1 MKTQIANKLKIVST
15 KLKPI
20 LAKSKSVIIA
30 IFIKIKPLV
39 EALFAALLGFAI
51 GAVLM
56 LLWKFDPIKAYSALF
71 QGAIGN
77 FDAIARAV
85 GCLFQEGIEACKAS
99 GVIYGIYDIALT
111 LTNATPLILTGLAFA
126 IGIRAGLFNI
136 GAEGQVYMGA
146 MAAVAASL
154 FSLPPGLHVFVS
166 ILFAMIAG
174 ALWSLP
180 VGLLKATRGV
190 HEVISTIMLNWVA
203 RFLVYFLV
211 ATALVDP
218 VRAEKSI
225 GVAPTARLLPFPT
238 TDLTLALVISILFA
252 LIVYWILW
260 HTTLGYEIRS
270 VGLNPDASRYGGIKP
285 TRTMVSSFVLGGFA
299 AGLAGACQVLGR
311 PPTYALYQDLSNVMS
326 LGFDGIAVALIGR
339 NHPIGII
346 GAAIFMGGLSA
357 GSNNMQINA
366 QVPLEMTRVVQGAI
380 ILALAVPEILKI
392 FPALLG
398 AVVKLFSLLRQFF
411 QRIRMRRIKRTTS

>member
-1 MKTQIANKLKIVST
+1 MST
-15 KLKPI
+15 KI
-20 LAKSKSVIIA
+20 WSA
-30 IFIKIKPLV
+30 FKPLV
-39 EALFAALLGFAI
+39 EALLAALLGFGI

-56 LLWKFDPIKAYSALF
+56 LMWKYDPMKAYGALF
-71 QGAIGN
+71 QGAIGSW
-77 FDAIARAV
+77 DAISKALD
-85 GCLFQEGIEACKAS
+85 CLFTQGIDACKAS
-99 GVIYGIYDIALT
+99 GVIYGLYDIANT

-136 GAEGQVYMGA
+136 GAEGQVYVGA
-146 MAAVAASL
+146 MATVAASL
-154 FSLPPGLHVFVS
+154 ITLPPGVHVLVS
-166 ILFAMIAG
+166 LLFAMLAG

-203 RFLVYFLV
+203 RFMAYFLV

-238 TDLTLALVISILFA
+238 TDLTLSLVISIFFA
-252 LIVYWILW
+252 LIIYWILW
-260 HTTLGYEIRS
+260 HTALGYEIRS

-285 TRTMVSSFVLGGFA
+285 TRTMIASFVLSGLA
-299 AGLAGACQVLGR
+299 AGLAGASQVLGR

-326 LGFDGIAVALIGR
+326 LGMDGIAVALIGR
-339 NHPIGII
+339 NHPLGII

-380 ILALAVPEILKI
+380 ILALAIPELLRI
-392 FPALLG
+392 FP
-398 AVVKLFSLLRQFF
+398 VLLRPFT
-411 QRIRMRRIKRTTS
+411 RLLALRRENQSS